1 MILHLSFCDLDKDC
15 VSHSPRIL
23 DNLPLDLVP
32 VDRNPVGIGSVK
44 RFKTMTELTRQ
55 KRGFGAL
62 GDAYGGIGMSPW
74 VRPGPC
80 PDVERFKTRPKY
92 DVELVRLLKGAP
104 VLVQENCAVAVPCP
118 VMVQFLT

>member
-1 MILHLSFCDLDKDC
+1 MMLHLSFSDLDRDC

-44 RFKTMTELTRQ
+44 RFKAMAELPRQ
-55 KRGFGAL
+55 KRRFGAL
-62 GDAYGGIGMSPW
+62 GDADGGISMSPW

-92 DVELVRLLKGAP
+92 DVELVRLLKGAT
-104 VLVQENCAVAVPCP
+104 VLVQENGTVDTPCP